1 MAGKKDYF
9 GIAISGFNSSV
20 RFNKETR
27 EPSSLSLYEQLK
39 KNGTAAEKM
48 AIRKMEIE
56 KAKKERE
63 NPSRKQY
70 DSKELNPYS

>member
-9 GIAISGFNSSV
+9 GIAISGFKSQT

-27 EPSSLSLYEQLK
+27 EPSSFSLFEQLK
-39 KNGTAAEKM
+39 KNGTAQEKM

-56 KAKKERE
+56 NEAKERK
-63 NPSRKQY
+63 NPTRQY
-70 DSKELNPYS
+70 DSKELNPYG